1 MQAKNKTK
9 YSSSLI
15 LSMIG
20 SEAFKLGTAVYIYK
34 FTNSFWL
41 VSILYLL
48 IQIPT
53 FISYLLNY
61 KITKKGNLKHIL
73 LGTDLAS
80 FIVLSTILIG
90 YFIIIKTNNLFGFSI
105 FLLVINSLLSII
117 HSFRFI
123 ALKTIIYY
131 VSDNEKDIKTYN
143 ILTTI
148 STSIALLLA
157 PIFSLILFSKLPFW
171 TLILLNMVTYFI
183 SGFLYFSFKL
193 NENSLE
199 LVKEQ
204 KEDNPNQNIKQNNIL
219 KWIYTFFASFII
231 GIFLFPKQSGM
242 SQFFKIIDF
251 DPNKWSFFLTIIF
264 AIFGLIGS
272 LLSLIIRNKNIKL
285 IWVLIPMNLIFLIII
300 PILFVNIDNKF
311 KNIAYLITIGF
322 QQMLYSFFITIFYTN
337 SYFLF
342 SKDKFKN
349 NTIYTLI
356 FRIISSSIIIIL
368 LTLITNK
375 FNYFISFA
383 IFASLITISSIIIVI
398 SENLIMKKQKNNK
411 QN

>member
-1 MQAKNKTK
+1 MQTKNKTK

-20 SEAFKLGTAVYIYK
+20 SEAFKLGTAVYIYR

-80 FIVLSTILIG
+80 FIVLSTILVG

-123 ALKTIIYY
+123 ALKTIVYY

-219 KWIYTFFASFII
+219 KWIYTFSASFII

-356 FRIISSSIIIIL
+356 FRIISSSIIVIL

-398 SENLIMKKQKNNK
+398 SENLIMKKQKNNM